1 MLEKKNK
8 SKDFIPAVNNQE
20 PYIQD
25 TKLEKELL
33 DAIDSGDIAAAQETI
48 RTLKGIYK
56 SDFKRFAVCN
66 QNTDTVL
73 TPFQYAVIFC
83 HKNKKEMLS
92 MMMKETVR
100 MSFLN
105 EPSLVWADSA
115 DIPLLVSLGEN
126 VNCPF
131 ARKSILKGKTH
142 IEYMTPLVAAAQDG
156 DIFRVRHLLAAGA
169 NTKDMFA
176 HKAVLKAVDER
187 SSIDNQIACLQA
199 LSEAGINILWTKKEH
214 SKPAIF
220 EQGHLDPAVVKWLIE
235 FLSCPRIVCSKQA
248 NIQQTKEKTY
258 E

>member
-1 MLEKKNK
+1 MLEKKNDN
-8 SKDFIPAVNNQE
+8 KDFIPASNTLV

-25 TKLEKELL
+25 CKLEKELL
-33 DAIDSGDIAAAQETI
+33 DAIDSGNIATAQETI
-48 RTLKGIYK
+48 RTLKTIYK
-56 SDFKRFAVCN
+56 NDFKRFAVCN

-100 MSFLN
+100 TSFHN
-105 EPSLVWADSA
+105 EPALVWADSA

-126 VNCPF
+126 VNSPF
-131 ARKSILKGKTH
+131 ARKSILKGKAQ

-176 HKAVLKAVDER
+176 HQAVLKAVNER

-220 EQGHLDPAVVKWLIE
+220 EQGHLDPALVKWLIE
-235 FLSCPRIVCSKQA
+235 YLSCPRVA
-248 NIQQTKEKTY
+248 RHNHLNIQQTKEKTY

>member
-1 MLEKKNK
+1 MLEKTDKK
-8 SKDFIPAVNNQE
+8 KDLPCNSTALE
-20 PYIQD
+20 PYIQNA
-25 TKLEKELL
+25 KLEKELL
-33 DAIDSGDIAAAQETI
+33 DAIDSGDTAATQETI

-56 SDFKRFAVCN
+56 NDFKRFAVGN

-100 MSFLN
+100 TNFHN
-105 EPSLVWADSA
+105 EPALVWADST

-126 VNCPF
+126 VNTPF
-131 ARKSILKGKTH
+131 ARKSLFKGKVY
-142 IEYMTPLVAAAQDG
+142 IEYITPLAAAAQDG

-169 NTKDMFA
+169 STKDVFA

-187 SSIDNQIACLQA
+187 SSIDNQIACLKA
-199 LSEAGINILWTKKEH
+199 LSEAGVDILWTKKGH

-220 EQGHLDPAVVKWLIE
+220 EQEHLDPAVVKWLIE
-235 FLSCPRIVCSKQA
+235 LLSCPRIVRSKQP